1 MAEVHGLSDGLHG
14 QPFAVGETD
23 GLVALSAQ
31 DLGLLIQGGFSLRV
45 VLGEGCQALLGAWGL
60 AFSASDQPIV

>member
-14 QPFAVGETD
+14 QPFAVGEAD

-31 DLGLLIQGGFSLRV
+31 VLGLLIQGGFSLRV
-45 VLGEGCQALLGAWGL
+45 VLGEGCQALFGAWGL

>member
-1 MAEVHGLSDGLHG
+1 MAEVHGLGDGLHW
-14 QPFAVGETD
+14 QSFAVGDAD

-45 VLGEGCQALLGAWGL
+45 VLSEGCQALFGAWGL